1 MSKKSKK
8 TVKRS
13 QVSSKGAAKAPGT
26 RQAQPATSDGGDLSG
41 QPGAAGAGAGAGG
54 EDAGDDMEYLEG
66 FARWFDAEGGVPP
79 VAARAEGSPETA
91 GDAPEE
97 SAAEAGADGEPGAD
111 AEPDADA
118 GDAGDAVGD
127 PSGDTAREPGDAADG
142 GKARG
147 IERVCADST
156 LACLETG
163 IEPLDDS
170 PLELSVPAV
179 AYGRVED
186 VPCVKGFV
194 RLCEDGWRMG
204 WHEGTAGG
212 LSYRMGARDVL
223 AFRPFIVGEAGA
235 WVALAEA
242 VPSLARA
249 VFMVT
254 GSGCA
259 MRNVAADPA
268 ANIGIVQVDGTG
280 ASWRAVWG
288 LGRTGRPMDE
298 FETHLACHAAR
309 AKQEGG
315 AQPGAGQ
322 PGAGLPGAKQAFGP
336 ARVVYHAHVPN
347 LMAAALVLPEGD
359 AALTRALWKAM
370 PSGAAA
376 FPEGVGAVSRAQA
389 AAGAAAHPRPNAPVA
404 RKMASLRA
412 VEVPGD
418 GLYCSGAD
426 FDEAFGLMHSVE
438 KAAEVYRFAR
448 QMGRADE
455 PADDGAALKS
465 LRAIAAAHR
474 ALLNEPLFVE
484 GEGAGEGEGAVS
496 RA

>member
-1 MSKKSKK
+1 MGKKSKK
-8 TVKRS
+8 TVKGSRGPQKATPKAS
-13 QVSSKGAAKAPGT
+13 GAQQVRAEESE
-26 RQAQPATSDGGDLSG
+26 GDIPSG
-41 QPGAAGAGAGAGG
+41 QPGAAEAGPGA
-54 EDAGDDMEYLEG
+54 DDDMEYLEG
-66 FARWFDAEGGVPP
+66 FARWFDADGGMPPAAAKAASPEPAAGDEPAADEPAADESPAGDRPAADASDEP
-79 VAARAEGSPETA
+79 VAAP
-91 GDAPEE
+91 
-97 SAAEAGADGEPGAD
+97 AEAGEQP
-111 AEPDADA
+111 
-118 GDAGDAVGD
+118 
-127 PSGDTAREPGDAADG
+127 
-142 GKARG
+142 RG
-147 IERVCADST
+147 IERVSADSA
-156 LACLETG
+156 LACLETV

-170 PLELSVPAV
+170 VFELSIPEA

-223 AFRPFIVGEAGA
+223 AFRPFVAGEAGP
-235 WVALAEA
+235 WVVLTEA

-259 MRNVAADPA
+259 MRSVAAEPA
-268 ANIGIVQVDGTG
+268 ANVGIVQIDGTG
-280 ASWRAVWG
+280 SSWRAVWG

-309 AKQEGG
+309 AKRDGG
-315 AQPGAGQ
+315 ERSGAGQ
-322 PGAGLPGAKQAFGP
+322 AGAKQAFGP

-347 LMAAALVLPEGD
+347 LMAAGLVLPEGD

-376 FPEGVGAVSRAQA
+376 FPEGVGAVSRAEA
-389 AAGAAAHPRPNAPVA
+389 AVGAVAQPGPVA
-404 RKMASLRA
+404 AVARRMASFRA

-418 GLYCSGAD
+418 GLYCAGAD
-426 FDEAFGLMHSVE
+426 FDGAFGLMHSVE
-438 KAAEVYRFAR
+438 KAAEVYRYAR
-448 QMGRADE
+448 QMGRVDE
-455 PADDGAALKS
+455 PGDDGATLAS

-474 ALLNEPLFVE
+474 ALLNEPLFAE
-484 GEGAGEGEGAVS
+484 GEATGEAAGSSADF